1 MDVKQKI
8 VELYNDSDY
17 QALSAFYNKTTVLNV
32 FGIERSENR
41 HSAFLRWLIDS
52 RSNHGL
58 GYEPIKKLLRLY
70 ALVMPQEEDVPLQ
83 NLLLVGDYDLSFS
96 DYPTTEKSIDRSVTK
111 KGRFDLW
118 ARMELTD
125 RQNNKLKVVLVIENK
140 IYSKEG
146 ADQTL
151 DYHSY
156 LSAHLDEDEFPIEI
170 FLTQTGAKA
179 PDCPA
184 FKHISY
190 QQLLQTVLEP
200 LQEVVVETFSKTIIS
215 DYIRNLGKPATGENG
230 KDFTVLAT
238 SEKEISRLKEL
249 YNKFQPLFWPALV
262 AGNLEQ
268 VSKYLN
274 KPKALALV
282 SSLVSVGLI
291 NSVPPKA
298 TVKACRELLNQMESR
313 ELLES
318 IWNDNEELFTAIFPY
333 IPQPSSWPIDL
344 TIIKKRSNRDNSR
357 YSVTANGKSYGQRL
371 AKNRAALAVFK
382 AYVASH
388 PGVSLDQLR
397 DAFKGEMNT
406 YYSLRLYKHLFY
418 PAANVDPEFDVDG
431 KMQGRRGDIR
441 WDFFFAKDDLLV
453 IDDGKQKVM
462 AVKMWR
468 KEAFD
473 NLIAS
478 VQSTPGLNFIKIEN
492 S

>member
-1 MDVKQKI
+1 MDVKKQI
-8 VELYNDSDY
+8 VDLYNNQNY
-17 QALSAFYNKTTVLNV
+17 QALSAFYNRTTVLNI

-52 RSNHGL
+52 RSTHGL

-70 ALVMPQEEDVPLQ
+70 ALVMPQNEDVPLQ

-96 DYPTTEKSIDRSVTK
+96 DYPTTEISIDRSVTK

-125 RQNNKLKVVLVIENK
+125 RQNNRLRATLVVENK

-146 ADQTL
+146 VDQTL
-151 DYHSY
+151 DYNKY
-156 LSAHLDEDEFPIEI
+156 LSCHLAEEEFPIEI
-170 FLTQTGAKA
+170 FLTQTGANE
-179 PDCPA
+179 PDCQS
-184 FKHISY
+184 FKHITY

-200 LQEVVVETFSKTIIS
+200 LLNMVVETSSKNIIS
-215 DYIRNLGKPATGENG
+215 DYIRNLGKPATGDNG

-238 SEKEISRLKEL
+238 SEKEISRLKDL

-268 VSKYLN
+268 VQKSLKKDN
-274 KPKALALV
+274 ALPLV
-282 SSLVSVGLI
+282 SLLGNSGLI
-291 NSVPPKA
+291 SNVPSKASVKEC
-298 TVKACRELLNQMESR
+298 KEMLNQMESR

-318 IWNDNEELFTAIFPY
+318 LWNDNEDLFTAMFPY
-333 IPQPSSWPIDL
+333 IPQQTWPIDL
-344 TIIKKRSNRDNSR
+344 ERIKKASHRDNSK

-371 AKNRAALAVFK
+371 SKSRAALAVFR
-382 AYVASH
+382 AFIECH
-388 PGVSLDQLR
+388 PALTLEQLR
-397 DAFKGEMNT
+397 DVFKGDLNT
-406 YYSLRLYKHLFY
+406 YYSMRLFKHLFY
-418 PAANVDPEFDVDG
+418 PASKVDPLFDVEG
-431 KMQGRRGDIR
+431 KMKGRSGDIR
-441 WDFFFAKDDLLV
+441 WDFFFSNEDLLS
-453 IDDGKQKVM
+453 IDQGRQKVM

-473 NLIAS
+473 NLVTM
-478 VQSTPGLNFIKIEN
+478 VQKCSDLQFISIEN